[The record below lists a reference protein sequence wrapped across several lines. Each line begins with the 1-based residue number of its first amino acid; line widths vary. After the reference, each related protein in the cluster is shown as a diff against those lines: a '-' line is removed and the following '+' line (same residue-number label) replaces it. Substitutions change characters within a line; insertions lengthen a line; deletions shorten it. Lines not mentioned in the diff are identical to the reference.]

1 MVKSCD
7 HLGPIFQF
15 NCHTLAKA
23 ITIVPYDL
31 FYKAECKVKTTLV
44 TKMGHNGHKWPVWQ
58 YEILLRVLALK
69 TKYLGHLLPLWL
81 FVTSCDSFSWALLYS
96 TFSSSLYMGIPCQL
110 IKKGE
115 VWWFFKLMGKWPI
128 ECTNLKKSY
137 CMLGTAWYSVT
148 PETKSLL

>member
-1 MVKSCD
+1 MQGKIY
-7 HLGPIFQF
+7 LG
-15 NCHTLAKA
+15 H
-23 ITIVPYDL
+23 
-31 FYKAECKVKTTLV
+31 KVSYV
-44 TKMGHNGHKWPVWQ
+44 TKWVTNSHKWPVWQ

-137 CMLGTAWYSVT
+137 CTYLLMLVLTPYSISMCVKHLFFKHWYV
-148 PETKSLL
+148 EL